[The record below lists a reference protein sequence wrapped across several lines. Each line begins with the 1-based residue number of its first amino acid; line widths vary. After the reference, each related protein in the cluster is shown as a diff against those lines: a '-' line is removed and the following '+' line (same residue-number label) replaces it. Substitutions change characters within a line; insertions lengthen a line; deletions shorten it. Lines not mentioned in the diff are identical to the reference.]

1 MSRIKLLKKMH
12 KINQENL
19 AKVLGTNRVQKSRY
33 ETGKRKLDEDKQTKH
48 AARISRGVFVCA
60 MTRVANKQAGKPT
73 KRRTGQPGGNA
84 GETREF
90 SYTSAADALTY

>member
-1 MSRIKLLKKMH
+1 MNRLKLLKKMH

-19 AKVLGTNRVQKSRY
+19 AKVLGTNRVQISRY

-60 MTRVANKQAGKPT
+60 QTRVTSKQAGRPT
-73 KRRTGQPGGNA
+73 ERRTDQPGGSTD
-84 GETREF
+84 ETREF

>member
-1 MSRIKLLKKMH
+1 MH

-19 AKVLGTNRVQKSRY
+19 AKVLGTNRVQISKY

-60 MTRVANKQAGKPT
+60 LTRVANKQAEKPAE
-73 KRRTGQPGGNA
+73 RRTSQPGGITD
-84 GETREF
+84 ESREF